1 MKVIRDGFGGIL
13 WSSVLVLVAG
23 VNAASGAEPVALE
36 TLSVDAVVAKAVR
49 DNPSLAE
56 MQTRYEALSEVPSQA
71 GSLPDPIVN
80 VGAANF
86 PLDTFARAQEPMTQL
101 NLGVSQAF
109 PFPGKLALREEAAE
123 HDAKAAEHSVDEA
136 RLQLVRK
143 VKNKWWQLYYVDRAL
158 ETVKQNQTLLEQF
171 IEVAKTK
178 YETGKGLQQDVLLAQ
193 LELSKLLDRE
203 IQLDGI
209 RRQQAIQLNIL
220 MDDTP
225 EASVTLPTEVER
237 ALPVLVSERALYE
250 QANGARPLLRQLET
264 NIAAAQAR
272 LDLAKREYY
281 PDFTVGMTY
290 GNRTGMNP
298 MPRADGRA
306 DFISVMVGVKVPF
319 YAGRKQSRAVVQRG
333 LDVQTGRYA
342 LQDERALVR
351 GAIATA
357 VTDYERAKQQL
368 LLFEKGIVP
377 QAEQTVKSML
387 AGYQVS
393 EVDFLN
399 LVRSQITLFNYQLQY
414 WEALSEAKQ
423 ALAQLEAAVGEGKI
437 YE

>member
-1 MKVIRDGFGGIL
+1 MRIIRKEIRNFPWL
-13 WSSVLVLVAG
+13 LAVLFVTGLNTAY
-23 VNAASGAEPVALE
+23 SAELLTLE
-36 TLSVDAVVAKAVR
+36 ALSVDAAVAKAVR
-49 DNPSLAE
+49 DSPSLAE
-56 MQTRYEALSEVPSQA
+56 MRTRYEALSEVPSQA
-71 GSLPDPIVN
+71 GSLPDPMVN
-80 VGAANF
+80 IGAANF
-86 PLDTFARAQEPMTQL
+86 PLDTFNRAQEPMTQL
-101 NLGVSQAF
+101 KFGVSQAF
-109 PFPGKLALREEAAE
+109 PFPGKLALKEEAAE

-136 RLQLVRK
+136 RLQLIRK

-171 IEVAKTK
+171 IKVAKTK

-220 MDDTP
+220 MDETP
-225 EASVTLPTEVER
+225 EASVTLPEEVGR
-237 ALPVLVSERALYE
+237 GLPDLASESALYE
-250 QANGARPLLRQLET
+250 QAEGARPLLRQLET
-264 NIAAAQAR
+264 NIEAAQSR

-298 MPRADGRA
+298 MPRGGDRA
-306 DFISVMVGVKVPF
+306 DFFSVVVGVKVPL

-333 LDVQTGRYA
+333 LDVQTRRFA
-342 LQDERALVR
+342 LQDEWGLVR
-351 GAIATA
+351 GAIAAA
-357 VTDYERAKQQL
+357 VTDYERATQQL

-377 QAEQTVKSML
+377 QAQQTVKSML

-399 LVRSQITLFNYQLQY
+399 LVRSQITLFNYELQY
-414 WEALSEAKQ
+414 WKALSDAKQ
-423 ALAQLEAAVGEGKI
+423 ALAQLEAAVGEEKI

>member
-306 DFISVMVGVKVPF
+306 DFISVMV
-319 YAGRKQSRAVVQRG
+319 
-333 LDVQTGRYA
+333 
-342 LQDERALVR
+342 
-351 GAIATA
+351 
-357 VTDYERAKQQL
+357 
-368 LLFEKGIVP
+368 
-377 QAEQTVKSML
+377 
-387 AGYQVS
+387 
-393 EVDFLN
+393 
-399 LVRSQITLFNYQLQY
+399 
-414 WEALSEAKQ
+414 
-423 ALAQLEAAVGEGKI
+423 
-437 YE
+437 

>member
-1 MKVIRDGFGGIL
+1 
-13 WSSVLVLVAG
+13 
-23 VNAASGAEPVALE
+23 
-36 TLSVDAVVAKAVR
+36 
-49 DNPSLAE
+49 
-56 MQTRYEALSEVPSQA
+56 
-71 GSLPDPIVN
+71 VN